1 MFNQKELGCTAPDF
15 LSSWLQRQPECKCPL
30 QVRWAGDRCSV
41 CDSDVDFDTDQLVS
55 CDACGLTVHQSCY
68 GVAELPGV
76 DDMWLC
82 RACELKARPGT
93 NPAYHTLPCL
103 PGPTDP
109 SAPSRCAGGGRSG
122 AAVLPVPGERRRA
135 EAGGGGRA
143 LVPRDVHAVGARGDR
158 GRHVHHGARVAR
170 ALHRAR
176 PLGAHVLLL
185 QVRPRVARSK
195 CSETEL

>member
-1 MFNQKELGCTAPDF
+1 MTQ
-15 LSSWLQRQPECKCPL
+15 QRQILVSESVSSGCSTKGSWDAWHLISKEAGCSVRSECTCPL

-93 NPAYHTLPCL
+93 NPAYPTLSCL
-103 PGPTDP
+103 YPG
-109 SAPSRCAGGGRSG
+109 
-122 AAVLPVPGERRRA
+122 
-135 EAGGGGRA
+135 
-143 LVPRDVHAVGARGDR
+143 
-158 GRHVHHGARVAR
+158 
-170 ALHRAR
+170 
-176 PLGAHVLLL
+176 L
-185 QVRPRVARSK
+185 QI
-195 CSETEL
+195 L